1 MLEIEGLVHRYANG
15 RGVGPVSLRVRAG
28 EALGV
33 VGPNGAGKSTLF
45 NGLCGS
51 GPLSGGAVRLNGRDT
66 GRRLPSA
73 AVGFLPET
81 CRLLPSMTALQ
92 AVAFERGV
100 RGLAVSDSGLAD
112 ALGAMGVDDA
122 GDAAVSAL
130 SQGMRRRVGIVC
142 AFLGSPPVVVA
153 DEPLNGLDVDGV
165 LLFRDLL
172 RDYLAHGGAL
182 LISSHILDL
191 LDEVCAR
198 VLLLRDGLVVETVD
212 ADGGRVEQAYRR
224 LRAESSKAAEPRADA
239 QAHRRP
245 RAD

>member
-1 MLEIEGLVHRYANG
+1 MHRYANG

-66 GRRLPSA
+66 GRRLPSS

-122 GDAAVSAL
+122 GDATVSAL
-130 SQGMRRRVGIVC
+130 FQGMRRRVGIVC

-165 LLFRDLL
+165 LLLPRF
-172 RDYLAHGGAL
+172 
-182 LISSHILDL
+182 S
-191 LDEVCAR
+191 AR
-198 VLLLRDGLVVETVD
+198 L
-212 ADGGRVEQAYRR
+212 
-224 LRAESSKAAEPRADA
+224 PRARRRA
-239 QAHRRP
+239 PHLQPHPRSPGRGVRPRPAAARRP
-245 RAD
+245 RR

>member
-1 MLEIEGLVHRYANG
+1 
-15 RGVGPVSLRVRAG
+15 
-28 EALGV
+28 
-33 VGPNGAGKSTLF
+33 
-45 NGLCGS
+45 
-51 GPLSGGAVRLNGRDT
+51 
-66 GRRLPSA
+66 
-73 AVGFLPET
+73 
-81 CRLLPSMTALQ
+81 MTALQ

-112 ALGAMGVDDA
+112 ALSTMGVDDA

-224 LRAESSKAAEPRADA
+224 LRAESSKAAEPRAGA
-239 QAHRRP
+239 RAHRRP

>member
-15 RGVGPVSLRVRAG
+15 RGVGPVSLRARAG

-198 VLLLRDGLVVETVD
+198 VLLLRDGLVAETVD
-212 ADGGRVEQAYRR
+212 TDGGRVEQVYRR
-224 LRAESSKAAEPRADA
+224 LRAD
-239 QAHRRP
+239 
-245 RAD
+245 

>member
-15 RGVGPVSLRVRAG
+15 RGVGPVSLRAGAG

-51 GPLSGGAVRLNGRDT
+51 GPLSGGVVRLNGRDT
-66 GRRLPSA
+66 GRRLPSS

-112 ALGAMGVDDA
+112 ALGT
-122 GDAAVSAL
+122 
-130 SQGMRRRVGIVC
+130 
-142 AFLGSPPVVVA
+142 
-153 DEPLNGLDVDGV
+153 
-165 LLFRDLL
+165 
-172 RDYLAHGGAL
+172 
-182 LISSHILDL
+182 ISS
-191 LDEVCAR
+191 
-198 VLLLRDGLVVETVD
+198 TT
-212 ADGGRVEQAYRR
+212 
-224 LRAESSKAAEPRADA
+224 
-239 QAHRRP
+239 
-245 RAD
+245 

>member
-1 MLEIEGLVHRYANG
+1 
-15 RGVGPVSLRVRAG
+15 
-28 EALGV
+28 
-33 VGPNGAGKSTLF
+33 
-45 NGLCGS
+45 
-51 GPLSGGAVRLNGRDT
+51 
-66 GRRLPSA
+66 
-73 AVGFLPET
+73 
-81 CRLLPSMTALQ
+81 MTALQ

-172 RDYLAHGGAL
+172 R
-182 LISSHILDL
+182 LISSHILGL

-224 LRAESSKAAEPRADA
+224 LRAESSEAAEPRADA